1 MTFTI
6 FSKSPFFLSL
16 TWMLTVFMSIGL
28 SACELIGSGNDG
40 EISRSGT
47 VLIANGGNF
56 GDQNGTI
63 TSFDPQTGVVDQ
75 HAPMSGFLQ
84 GLVANDGKIYALLNT
99 FSIGR
104 VDVLEA
110 ETLSPIDQIADV
122 TAPRFMVFGSDLA
135 YVSNFVFG
143 SNGHVSVI
151 SLSTNAV
158 QNTIPVGENPEGLLL
173 DGAFLF
179 VANNGSLGDGNTVTV
194 IDTKTDNTVNRTVPC
209 DGPRDIL
216 GGGNDGIIIICSGKT
231 VYNADFSE
239 VLERT
244 HGAILFFD
252 SSMDMLED
260 QINLNFQPLSTNGT
274 AAGIFVASKN
284 ELYVIDGDANTI
296 TRINTESRAVTSQVQ
311 LSTAGSLTGISGI
324 AYDERKN
331 IIYVGRFPVSSGG
344 PFPDFT
350 TSGTIQIY
358 SRTFEL
364 TESFLA
370 GVAISQILIKN

>member
-104 VDVLEA
+104 VDVLKA

-122 TAPRFMVFGSDLA
+122 TAPRFMVFGADLA

-158 QNTIPVGENPEGLLL
+158 QKTIPVGENPEGLLL

-274 AAGIFVASKN
+274 AAGTFAASKN

-311 LSTAGSLTGISGI
+311 LSTAGGLTGISGI
-324 AYDERKN
+324 AYDESEN
-331 IIYVGRFPVSSGG
+331 EIYVGRFPISSAG
-344 PFPDFT
+344 PFPDFL

-364 TESFLA
+364 TGSFLA
-370 GVAISQILIKN
+370 GVAISQILIQN